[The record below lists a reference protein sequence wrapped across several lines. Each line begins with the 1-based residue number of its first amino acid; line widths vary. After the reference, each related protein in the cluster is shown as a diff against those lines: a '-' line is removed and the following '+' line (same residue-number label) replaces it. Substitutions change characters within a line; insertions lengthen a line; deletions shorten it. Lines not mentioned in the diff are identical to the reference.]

1 MGDKVI
7 LYEHG
12 CPNCLRLKKKLDD
25 KNIQYEDVTDKQVM
39 LSLGFE
45 EAPKLSVNGVI
56 MGFKDA
62 VKWIGEQ

>member
-1 MGDKVI
+1 MGERVI

-12 CPNCLRLKKKLDD
+12 CPNCMRLKKKLDE

-45 EAPKLSVNGVI
+45 EAPKLSVNGVV
-56 MGFKDA
+56 MGFKEA
-62 VKWIGEQ
+62 IKWIGEQ

>member
-1 MGDKVI
+1 MGERVI

-12 CPNCLRLKKKLDD
+12 CPNCLRLKKKLDE

-45 EAPKLSVNGVI
+45 EAPKLSVNGVV
-56 MGFKDA
+56 MSFKEA
-62 VKWIGEQ
+62 IKWIGEQ

>member
-1 MGDKVI
+1 MEERVI

-12 CPNCLRLKKKLDD
+12 CPNCMRLKKKLDE

-45 EAPKLSVNGVI
+45 EAPKLSVNGVV
-56 MGFKDA
+56 MSFKEA
-62 VKWIGEQ
+62 IKWIGEQ

>member
-1 MGDKVI
+1 MGEQVI

-12 CPNCLRLKKKLDD
+12 CPNCLRLKKKLDE
-25 KNIQYEDVTDKQVM
+25 KKIQYEDVTDKQLM

-56 MGFKDA
+56 MNFKEA
-62 VKWIGEQ
+62 IKWIGEQ

>member
-12 CPNCLRLKKKLDD
+12 CPNCLRLKKKLDE
-25 KNIQYEDVTDKQVM
+25 KNIQYEDVTDKKVM
-39 LSLGFE
+39 IELGFE
-45 EAPKLSVNGVI
+45 EAPKLSVNGVV
-56 MGFKDA
+56 MNFKEA

>member
-1 MGDKVI
+1 MGEQVI

-12 CPNCLRLKKKLDD
+12 CPNCLRLKKKLDE
-25 KNIQYEDVTDKQVM
+25 KNIKYEDITDKQIM

-56 MGFKDA
+56 MNFKEA
-62 VKWIGEQ
+62 IKWIGEQ

>member
-1 MGDKVI
+1 MGERVI

-12 CPNCLRLKKKLDD
+12 CPNCLRLKKKLDE

-45 EAPKLSVNGVI
+45 EAPKLSVDGVVMSYKEAI
-56 MGFKDA
+56 
-62 VKWIGEQ
+62 KWIGEQ